1 MHVASYTV
9 HGVRCTVQAAAPPT
23 FGVSCGCVCLH
34 TLVGF
39 LLLIHL
45 QLQFSHTITTTKAA
59 TTVTTA
65 AAATTL
71 SSIKLIINK
80 RNFPHAGHGGVGLPF
95 KVS

>member
-65 AAATTL
+65 APATTL

-80 RNFPHAGHGGVGLPF
+80 RNFPTGGTGVWGCLL
-95 KVS
+95 K